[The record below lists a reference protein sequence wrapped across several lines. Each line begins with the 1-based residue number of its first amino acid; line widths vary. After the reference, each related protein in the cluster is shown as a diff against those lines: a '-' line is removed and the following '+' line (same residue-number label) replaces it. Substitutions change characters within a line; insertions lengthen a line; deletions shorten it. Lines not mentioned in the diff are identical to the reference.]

1 MTHTSAAL
9 GVLDAL
15 LIPVHALLPGAVEG
29 AQAQL
34 LMVAIGGAHVL
45 RLRARLPRSCR
56 AGELPARELSIRGG
70 VGARAGAVP
79 LPHAQRAHVRQQP
92 HPIRSPLGRWTWGGG
107 RGEGSSTIRQGAH
120 QQRRACQLNSIPWG
134 PIVMTSLIS
143 PQINICSP
151 LMTMRGWGGPGTERR
166 GSGHSAQFASA
177 SQPTFHCSHMFLLV
191 ARSPLSQVHRIK
203 NGSGL
208 AVFGVLIERGAAKP
222 NATFQ
227 RALDEAP
234 PTQGKLVVRGL
245 TKPLVAGSLLSFQ
258 HP

>member
-1 MTHTSAAL
+1 MFSGSAPACLAPAAQVNFRPGNSASVGGLELELVQFHFHTPSEHTFDSNHTPLEVHLVGGL
-9 GVLDAL
+9 G
-15 LIPVHALLPGAVEG
+15 
-29 AQAQL
+29 
-34 LMVAIGGAHVL
+34 
-45 RLRARLPRSCR
+45 
-56 AGELPARELSIRGG
+56 
-70 VGARAGAVP
+70 
-79 LPHAQRAHVRQQP
+79 
-92 HPIRSPLGRWTWGGG
+92 GGG
-107 RGEGSSTIRQGAH
+107 RGEGSSTIRQGGH
-120 QQRRACQLNSIPWG
+120 QHRRACQLNSIPWG
-134 PIVMTSLIS
+134 PILMTSLIS

-166 GSGHSAQFASA
+166 GSGHSAQIASA